1 MRVLLT
7 GATGYVGAF
16 ALRALVDA
24 GHRPRVLVRSRDR
37 LRAKENALD
46 VDPEAVEVVVGDM
59 TDPEAVARAADGARA
74 AIHAAADVQ
83 VLDSAAASR
92 ALATNVNGTR
102 AVLAAALAAGAD
114 PVLHVSSV
122 AAVFDPH
129 RPLITADLPPAT
141 RAASPYTRAKALCEE
156 LARELQATGAPVVT
170 FYPGGVT
177 GPGAAGSYGE
187 VAEGFVSMLKTGAL
201 VVREGGITIL
211 DVRDLAAA
219 LVAALTPGQGPRRF
233 MAGGQLRTL
242 PEIGE
247 TIRTLTG
254 RSFPVLPVP
263 GALLR
268 GVGRASDVLRRK
280 VPYRTVFTGEAMD
293 ALTLV
298 RPTDDSALHDQ
309 LGVAYRPPEE
319 SIEASLRALHAG
331 GLLGDREV
339 GRLAG
344 GTSRPPST

>member
-16 ALRALVDA
+16 TLRALVDA
-24 GHRPRVLVRSRDR
+24 GHQPRVLVRSPDR
-37 LRAKENALD
+37 LRAKENALE
-46 VDPEAVEVVVGDM
+46 VDPAAVDVVVGDM
-59 TDPEAVARAADGARA
+59 TDPDAVARAADGVQA

-83 VLDSAAASR
+83 VLDSSAAAR
-92 ALATNVNGTR
+92 ALATNVDGTR
-102 AVLAAALAAGAD
+102 AVLTAALAAGAD
-114 PVLHVSSV
+114 PVVHVSSV

-129 RPLITADLPPAT
+129 QPVITAQLPPAT

-156 LARELQATGAPVVT
+156 LARELQATGAPLVT

-177 GPGAAGSYGE
+177 GPGAADSYGE

-219 LVAALTPGQGPRRF
+219 LVAALAPGQGPRRF

-242 PEIGE
+242 SEIGQ

-254 RSFPVLPVP
+254 RRFPVLNVP
-263 GALLR
+263 GSVLRTVGRGSDLLR
-268 GVGRASDVLRRK
+268 RA

-298 RPTDDSALHDQ
+298 RPTDDTAVHER
-309 LGVAYRPPEE
+309 LGVTYRAPEE

-331 GLLGDREV
+331 GRLPDRAV
-339 GRLAG
+339 GRLA
-344 GTSRPPST
+344 TA